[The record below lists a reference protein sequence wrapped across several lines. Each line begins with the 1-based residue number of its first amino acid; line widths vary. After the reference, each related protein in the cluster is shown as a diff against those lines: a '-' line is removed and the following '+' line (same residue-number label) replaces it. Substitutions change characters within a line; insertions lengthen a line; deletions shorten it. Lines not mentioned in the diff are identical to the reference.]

1 MSCNIVLISVS
12 KAPLYKFA
20 WGVSD
25 KDSYN
30 DFGQN
35 EARDGDRTDG
45 YYHVALPDGRIQRVT
60 YYVGGD
66 SGYVAQVAY
75 EGEARY
81 DVAPVVK
88 QRSSY
93 SAAPV
98 VYAAPAPVPVVYRQA
113 APSYVV
119 ERPRS
124 SYGQQGRRVHV
135 THASPG
141 AGGRSSEE

>member
-1 MSCNIVLISVS
+1 M
-12 KAPLYKFA
+12 YKFA
-20 WGVSD
+20 WGVND

-60 YYVGGD
+60 YHVGGD

-81 DVAPVVK
+81 DEPRA
-88 QRSSY
+88 Y
-93 SAAPV
+93 SAPAYRAPK
-98 VYAAPAPVPVVYRQA
+98 VYAAAPAP
-113 APSYVV
+113 SY

-124 SYGQQGRRVHV
+124 SSYGGGRRVHV
-135 THASPG
+135 THASPS
-141 AGGRSSEE
+141 GGRSSEE